1 MPTYFFF
8 FLHKQSKSR
17 SNLMN
22 SRKRNSQV
30 ITATKD
36 HKWAGLHLNSF
47 LTDRKN
53 IDGFIFKSNVFEEFV
68 ILKIHL
74 KKINMF
80 QVNSSWWNL
89 SWIRWD
95 RIREPLHEVWG
106 KSSWGVFPVQGIGGG
121 RCGRSRC
128 VYVVV
133 PRTCSN
139 SRHFNEANRAAN
151 LNKVMCQG
159 TEPVSWMK
167 MRHA

>member
-1 MPTYFFF
+1 MLTMESFIALNSMPTYFFF

-80 QVNSSWWNL
+80 QVNSSLWNL
-89 SWIRWD
+89 ICVWSGNNKRKFYFLTNLCSVIVFNFIRFKA
-95 RIREPLHEVWG
+95 IVEIKLLKIYILAIQNV
-106 KSSWGVFPVQGIGGG
+106 
-121 RCGRSRC
+121 
-128 VYVVV
+128 
-133 PRTCSN
+133 
-139 SRHFNEANRAAN
+139 
-151 LNKVMCQG
+151 
-159 TEPVSWMK
+159 
-167 MRHA
+167 

>member
-1 MPTYFFF
+1 MPPNFKTISIRTILILFRLLLSENNTKKQIQAYRKVNKLLSLFFMLTMESFIALNSMPTYFFF

-80 QVNSSWWNL
+80 QVNSSL
-89 SWIRWD
+89 
-95 RIREPLHEVWG
+95 
-106 KSSWGVFPVQGIGGG
+106 
-121 RCGRSRC
+121 
-128 VYVVV
+128 
-133 PRTCSN
+133 
-139 SRHFNEANRAAN
+139 
-151 LNKVMCQG
+151 
-159 TEPVSWMK
+159 
-167 MRHA
+167 

>member
-1 MPTYFFF
+1 MSLFFMLTMESFIALNSMPTYFFF

-80 QVNSSWWNL
+80 QVNSSLWNL
-89 SWIRWD
+89 ICM
-95 RIREPLHEVWG
+95 VWKQR
-106 KSSWGVFPVQGIGGG
+106 KSFFKQIFVLWLFSFLSFCIVLKQ
-121 RCGRSRC
+121 
-128 VYVVV
+128 
-133 PRTCSN
+133 
-139 SRHFNEANRAAN
+139 
-151 LNKVMCQG
+151 L
-159 TEPVSWMK
+159 
-167 MRHA
+167 